1 MSQKAEKPPDPAHE
15 AKLAA
20 RREKHAVKVWS
31 ANPRTQELQRKYD
44 EALRQLQQLRDGA
57 KPKSCYAT
65 PSGACKR
72 KHDGRGGDRKSA
84 LYKLQK
90 QMGPTAAPQLK

>member
-31 ANPRTQELQRKYD
+31 ANPRTKELQRKYD
-44 EALRQLQQLRDGA
+44 EALRQLQQLQLLGEA
-57 KPKSCYAT
+57 
-65 PSGACKR
+65 GEE
-72 KHDGRGGDRKSA
+72 
-84 LYKLQK
+84 LV
-90 QMGPTAAPQLK
+90 AAGLR